1 MAYFVSV
8 NIFRTNR
15 GQRLRSRQEIP
26 QGDYK
31 SWGRQC
37 LGKINV
43 LWIKKFRQITTSE
56 RWKCF
61 SNKNK
66 HSHRTNQPTNRKLHV
81 ELKFLLQTHN
91 HTDTHTH
98 TPKHIQKYGE
108 AYLVPSLFCI
118 DVGISLTAVH
128 LSARG
133 YHQMIQ
139 ISSGSSEVFY
149 KAFTS
154 ISFASVV
161 VLHLLYPHT
170 HTHTLIHNTQPTS
183 SKIEQEMKGNNS
195 SGQLKFFHNISIEK
209 QDKGNQH
216 DEYKRS
222 NTKHTNRTHAH
233 TQILIFQAD
242 RQTQV
247 EKEIEPHAL
256 CLL

>member
-1 MAYFVSV
+1 MSDGNVS
-8 NIFRTNR
+8 RT
-15 GQRLRSRQEIP
+15 
-26 QGDYK
+26 K
-31 SWGRQC
+31 
-37 LGKINV
+37 
-43 LWIKKFRQITTSE
+43 TSIHTE
-56 RWKCF
+56 P
-61 SNKNK
+61 
-66 HSHRTNQPTNRKLHV
+66 TNQPTANCMWNSSFFCK
-81 ELKFLLQTHN
+81 
-91 HTDTHTH
+91 HTTTQTHTH

-170 HTHTLIHNTQPTS
+170 YTHTLIHNTQPTS

-247 EKEIEPHAL
+247 GKRD
-256 CLL
+256 

>member
-1 MAYFVSV
+1 M
-8 NIFRTNR
+8 FRKN
-15 GQRLRSRQEIP
+15 
-26 QGDYK
+26 
-31 SWGRQC
+31 
-37 LGKINV
+37 
-43 LWIKKFRQITTSE
+43 
-56 RWKCF
+56 KCF
-61 SNKNK
+61 VDKKVSADHNEWAMEMFLEQKQAF
-66 HSHRTNQPTNRKLHV
+66 TPNQPTNQP
-81 ELKFLLQTHN
+81 QTACGTQVSSANTQPHR
-91 HTDTHTH
+91 HTH

-222 NTKHTNRTHAH
+222 NTKYTNRTHAH

-247 EKEIEPHAL
+247 EKRDWAPCAL
-256 CLL
+256 FLYVNYKTSKRR

>member
-1 MAYFVSV
+1 M
-8 NIFRTNR
+8 FRKN
-15 GQRLRSRQEIP
+15 
-26 QGDYK
+26 
-31 SWGRQC
+31 
-37 LGKINV
+37 
-43 LWIKKFRQITTSE
+43 
-56 RWKCF
+56 KCF
-61 SNKNK
+61 VDKKVSADHNEWAMEMFLEQKQAF
-66 HSHRTNQPTNRKLHV
+66 TPNQPTNQP
-81 ELKFLLQTHN
+81 QTACGTQVSSANTQPHR
-91 HTDTHTH
+91 HTH

-170 HTHTLIHNTQPTS
+170 YTHTLIHNTQPTS

-209 QDKGNQH
+209 QDKGN
-216 DEYKRS
+216 
-222 NTKHTNRTHAH
+222 
-233 TQILIFQAD
+233 
-242 RQTQV
+242 
-247 EKEIEPHAL
+247 
-256 CLL
+256 